1 MTSLCGSLC
10 VLRGSL
16 CPKNP
21 ILKTQRA
28 TEKAQRKIENQKL
41 IIEMFMVRYIFFKE
55 LQIALLNKRLV
66 VSCLVLAILM
76 VVGGLVFEKRYR
88 SMQREYEEFVLQ
100 DRQNLDAV
108 IANRQKAFDDAKQKG
123 IAIPQEIINEYLKFR
138 LNDLPFVTRNI
149 SKEPSKL
156 SFIASHNSA
165 LPNGLEMDYFRMGIP
180 QTYSAFNQ
188 YFRPFVALDW
198 ANIIM
203 YFLSFVCLCF
213 AYDAFS
219 GEKQQGTLKLMLA
232 SSVPRWKILLGKLL
246 ALWCILITPVIV
258 GVVTHLLITQLS
270 TDIVLFA
277 ADYYKILA
285 FLLVAIL
292 FIGINILLFF
302 AISIFTSRASISS
315 IVCLLAWI
323 VLVFILPNTS
333 WLVAGKLQPV
343 PSIAEQNLREET
355 LTKDADDKTIYWS
368 DSWKYEW
375 EKYSEDVYKWKNKR
389 DRIENIHREIWE
401 EYRNSLFRQTDASIA
416 LSKISPFSVFR
427 WVGDRIADNN
437 YYGYRNFQQQAIA
450 YQTVYRS
457 YIIDKDAAD
466 PESHHLIWRD
476 RSTMGGHCRD
486 YMSKVAVDPADV
498 PVFTY
503 QSPGML
509 TLIHA
514 SRTDMAILLL
524 WLGILFALVY
534 FAFVRYDVR

>member
-1 MTSLCGSLC
+1 
-10 VLRGSL
+10 
-16 CPKNP
+16 
-21 ILKTQRA
+21 
-28 TEKAQRKIENQKL
+28 
-41 IIEMFMVRYIFFKE
+41 MVRHIFFKE

-66 VSCLVLAILM
+66 VSCLILGILM
-76 VVGGLVFEKRYR
+76 VVGGLIFEKRYR

-100 DRQNLDAV
+100 DRQSLEAITNKKYKELE
-108 IANRQKAFDDAKQKG
+108 QAKEMG
-123 IAIPQEIINEYLKFR
+123 ISAPQELIDEFLKFK
-138 LNDLPFVTRNI
+138 LNELIFITHNI

-165 LPNGLEMDYFRMGIP
+165 LPNGLEIDYFRMSVP
-180 QTYSAFNQ
+180 QTYSTFNQ

-203 YFLSFVCLCF
+203 YFLSFICLCF

-246 ALWCILITPVIV
+246 ALWCILLAPVII
-258 GVVTHLLITQLS
+258 GVITHLLIIQLS
-270 TDIVLFA
+270 ADIVLTP

-292 FIGINILLFF
+292 FMGINILLFF
-302 AISIFTSRASISS
+302 AISIFTSRASVSS

-343 PSIAEQNLREET
+343 PSIAEQNLREES
-355 LTKDADDKTIYWS
+355 LLKDADDKTIYWS
-368 DSWKYEW
+368 SVWRSNW
-375 EKYSEDVYKWKNKR
+375 EKHSEEVYRWKDKR
-389 DRIENIHREIWE
+389 DRMENIHREIWE
-401 EYRNSLFRQTDASIA
+401 EYRNSLFRQTDVGIT

-450 YQTVYRS
+450 YQTVYRN

-466 PESHHLIWRD
+466 PKSLHLIWR
-476 RSTMGGHCRD
+476 GPWNECRD
-486 YMSKVAVDPADV
+486 YVSNVGIDPADV

-503 QSPGML
+503 QSPSVL
-509 TLIHA
+509 TLIYN
-514 SRTDMAILLL
+514 SRTDIAILLV
-524 WLGILFALVY
+524 WLGVLFGLVY
-534 FAFVRYDVR
+534 YAFVRYDVR

>member
-1 MTSLCGSLC
+1 
-10 VLRGSL
+10 
-16 CPKNP
+16 
-21 ILKTQRA
+21 
-28 TEKAQRKIENQKL
+28 
-41 IIEMFMVRYIFFKE
+41 MVRHIFFKE
-55 LQIALLNKRLV
+55 LQIALLNKRLI

-88 SMQREYEEFVLQ
+88 SMQREYEEFVVQ
-100 DRQNLDAV
+100 DRQSLEALINNKKKNVDE
-108 IANRQKAFDDAKQKG
+108 AKQRG
-123 IAIPQEIINEYLKFR
+123 ATISQDIIDEYLKFR
-138 LNDLPFVTRNI
+138 LNELLFITRNI

-165 LPNGLEMDYFRMGIP
+165 LPNGLEMDYFRMSIP
-180 QTYSAFNQ
+180 QTYSTFNQ

-232 SSVPRWKILLGKLL
+232 SSIPRWKILLGKLL
-246 ALWCILITPVIV
+246 ALWCILLAPVIV
-258 GVVTHLLITQLS
+258 GVITHLLILQLS
-270 TDIVLFA
+270 ANITLLPS
-277 ADYYKILA
+277 DYYKILA
-285 FLLVAIL
+285 FLLVSIL

-302 AISIFTSRASISS
+302 AISIFTSRASVSS

-355 LTKDADDKTIYWS
+355 LMKDADDKTIRWS
-368 DSWKYEW
+368 SFWHQDW
-375 EKYSEDVYKWKNKR
+375 EKRSEDVYKWKNKH
-389 DRIENIHREIWE
+389 DRMENIHREIWE
-401 EYRNSLFRQTDASIA
+401 EYRNSLFRQTDAGIA

-437 YYGYRNFQQQAIA
+437 YDGYRNFQQQAIA
-450 YQTVYRS
+450 YQTIYRN
-457 YIIDKDAAD
+457 YVIDKDAAD
-466 PESHHLIWRD
+466 PQSRHLIWRD
-476 RSTMGGHCRD
+476 QWNGCKD
-486 YMSKVAVDPADV
+486 YMSKVAIDPADV

-503 QSPGML
+503 QPPGML
-509 TLIHA
+509 ALLHNN
-514 SRTDMAILLL
+514 RTDIAILLI
-524 WLGILFALVY
+524 WLGVLFGLVY
-534 FAFVRYDVR
+534 YAFVRYDVR